1 MEKIDKQK
9 PPREALQGRKLYHY
23 TSFESFV
30 KIWLSKR
37 LLLGSIGSV
46 NDFMEYKHTV
56 EVRNLCCL
64 PLAEAFTDVRMSFRQ
79 ISFTLDD
86 DQVEGFKNPMMWG
99 QYANKGKGVC
109 IEFDF
114 DKLLPNY
121 NGEDEVFDG
130 FVRYEKKISK
140 LPVIDGLKTKNDIRR
155 YILSN
160 KETIMFTKFD
170 VWKAENEYRIVSDNI
185 SEIRIA
191 NAMGNAISAV
201 YLTSCLSDECDFVE
215 KLLEKSNVP
224 IWTLYVTTDM
234 SFSQIQIEDPQG
246 RRNIIEKSNEIN
258 SQAKNY
264 YQSLK
269 NDCNACLIMDRIKL
283 CNQSDMNESKK

>member
-30 KIWLSKR
+30 KIWLSER
-37 LLLGSIGSV
+37 ILLGSIGNV

-56 EVRNLCCL
+56 EVSNPCCL
-64 PLAEAFTDVRMSFRQ
+64 PLAEAFNDVRMSFRQ

-114 DKLLPNY
+114 NKLLPNY
-121 NGEDEVFDG
+121 NSKDEVYDG
-130 FVRYEKKISK
+130 FVRYEKNIHK

-170 VWKAENEYRIVSDNI
+170 VWEAENEYRIVSDNI
-185 SEIRIA
+185 SEIKID
-191 NAMGNAISAV
+191 NAISAV
-201 YLTSCLSDECDFVE
+201 YLTSCLSDECEFVE